1 MSFTPN
7 EIDYLKGRLLGRLA
21 TVGPNGA
28 PHVTAVGVFVDTDN
42 HTIAITGHIG
52 TGMARSKKFRDAAR
66 HPQVAFLVDDLAST
80 DPWSPR
86 GIEIRG
92 RAHTHTSGG
101 EELGLRL
108 GATMPFDSAWISLH
122 PSRILSRG
130 IDTGSFDL
138 TARDVA

>member
-7 EIDYLKGRLLGRLA
+7 EIDYIQSQPLGRLA
-21 TVGPNGA
+21 TVGPDGQPHLVPVGA
-28 PHVTAVGVFVDTDN
+28 FVDTED
-42 HTIAITGHIG
+42 HTIVVAGHSG
-52 TGMARSKKFRDAAR
+52 SGMAQSKKFRDALR